1 MISIHAF
8 KKEKKK
14 KSFLYLP
21 QELKNKYKH
30 RKDYQQIERRFYAL
44 NQKGE
49 QSMHA
54 KKSRI
59 VKDSQSKPHL
69 SSFTHSQV

>member
-8 KKEKKK
+8 KKKRKRNL
-14 KSFLYLP
+14 FYIYH
-21 QELKNKYKH
+21 KYKH

-49 QSMHA
+49 QSCMQ
-54 KKSRI
+54 RN
-59 VKDSQSKPHL
+59 QG
-69 SSFTHSQV
+69 

>member
-8 KKEKKK
+8 KKKKKK

-49 QSMHA
+49 QSCMQ
-54 KKSRI
+54 RN
-59 VKDSQSKPHL
+59 QG
-69 SSFTHSQV
+69 Q

>member
-1 MISIHAF
+1 MHL

-44 NQKGE
+44 NQKGNN
-49 QSMHA
+49 HA
-54 KKSRI
+54 CKEI
-59 VKDSQSKPHL
+59 KDSERLPIKT
-69 SSFTHSQV
+69 SSLQFYSFSGVVV

>member
-1 MISIHAF
+1 MHL

-21 QELKNKYKH
+21 QGLKNKYKHRIPQGLKKKYKH

-49 QSMHA
+49 QSCMQ
-54 KKSRI
+54 RN
-59 VKDSQSKPHL
+59 QG
-69 SSFTHSQV
+69 

>member
-49 QSMHA
+49 QSCMQ
-54 KKSRI
+54 RN
-59 VKDSQSKPHL
+59 QG
-69 SSFTHSQV
+69 

>member
-8 KKEKKK
+8 KKKK

-49 QSMHA
+49 QSCMQ
-54 KKSRI
+54 RN
-59 VKDSQSKPHL
+59 QG
-69 SSFTHSQV
+69 